1 MGGEDE
7 WVVEEKEG
15 RSRVDEW
22 VRSVGGGGKM
32 EGDEN
37 NGYACGMR
45 ERRKMQGSMLFGGS
59 VNGQTLRNNK
69 LVENRGRRVRLP
81 YQ

>member
-45 ERRKMQGSMLFGGS
+45 ERK
-59 VNGQTLRNNK
+59 
-69 LVENRGRRVRLP
+69 
-81 YQ
+81 